1 MRAVL
6 DAPRH
11 IRNPYMSE
19 KTTSATPLNWSI
31 EEAAQRLGISRAG
44 FYNLLSLKQIRSIK
58 IGARR
63 LIPETELQ
71 SFQARH
77 REAMEALE
85 ANA

>member
-1 MRAVL
+1 MNKKV
-6 DAPRH
+6 
-11 IRNPYMSE
+11 S
-19 KTTSATPLNWSI
+19 SATPLNWSI

-44 FYNLLSLKQIRSIK
+44 LYNLLSLKQVRSIK

-63 LIPETELQ
+63 LIPEAELQ

-77 REAMEALE
+77 REAMEAME